1 VSRCVHCGEQAG
13 LLRREHAACR
23 ERHDNAV
30 TQFPGFFVKYLASPM
45 PPDKFRALAD
55 EIAAG
60 AFIRGDEFKQVCAGG
75 LKAMIDTATTGGE
88 LKPEDSSHIATL
100 AETFGIDLHALK
112 GAGERLVKAS
122 VLRDLRGGRLPADIR
137 LDGPVVLNLE
147 RDESV
152 VWVFNQVACYS
163 VARSDKPATH
173 SQHVGHSQLTMRMN
187 GFKAVTTASENDAKV
202 PPEASLAKSGAKR
215 SSAQPDISKDER
227 TQGLAL
233 DGTGDLV
240 LTNRHLCFLSDS
252 TVLKIPLRAIVA
264 VVPHADGLR
273 VMRDEAS
280 GKPQT
285 FVVDDPSFAATA
297 ITLLNRL

>member
-23 ERHDNAV
+23 ERHDKAV
-30 TQFPGFFVKYLASPM
+30 AQFPGFFVKYLASPM

-55 EIAAG
+55 EIATG
-60 AFIRGDEFKQVCAGG
+60 AFIRGDEFNRVCAGG
-75 LKAMIDTATTGGE
+75 IKAMVEAATTGGD
-88 LKPEDSSHIATL
+88 LKDEDRTHIATL
-100 AETFGIDLHALK
+100 VETFGIDLHALEDA
-112 GAGERLVKAS
+112 GARLVKAS
-122 VLRDLRGGRLPADIR
+122 VLRDLRGGKLPADIR

-152 VWVFNQVACYS
+152 VWVFNRVACYS

-173 SQHVGHSQLTMRMN
+173 SQQVGRSVLTMRMN
-187 GFKAVTTASENDAKV
+187 GFKAVTADPENDTDAPPATASVKQNAKKSN
-202 PPEASLAKSGAKR
+202 PPAGASR
-215 SSAQPDISKDER
+215 EVDTQP
-227 TQGLAL
+227 LAL

-240 LTNRHLCFLSDS
+240 LTNRHLCFLSDN

-285 FVVDDPSFAATA
+285 FVLDDPSFAATA